1 MPINELL
8 AGLARIQ
15 GENPDAP
22 IVTAAYVITV
32 PAVKAADMS
41 PSDQADMVSDG
52 WLIHPVYL
60 SYYYPAQTVVE
71 LAPHDLTGENAGDIP
86 VIEPMVPP
94 LPKTK

>member
-22 IVTAAYVITV
+22 VVTAAYIITV

-41 PSDQADMVSDG
+41 PSDQADMLSDG
-52 WLIHPVYL
+52 WLVHPVYL

-71 LAPHDLTGENAGDIP
+71 LATHDISGEGSGDIP
-86 VIEPMVPP
+86 VIEPVIPSI
-94 LPKTK
+94 PKIQ